1 MTKNDLLPCPLCG
14 GHATEVW
21 PDGRT
26 YHYIKCDA
34 CGCRTATHVAAHG
47 GSARDDW
54 NCRAASADL
63 SEFGVDGDWDAAAHI
78 RLLRANG
85 GPSSGYTADLIER
98 LHAALAATEIASLRR
113 ELEEARAAL
122 RKCGRV
128 FDLLIEPEKIGG
140 STVMA
145 AFAMV
150 TETRAAIRNL
160 AGEKADG

>member
-1 MTKNDLLPCPLCG
+1 MS
-14 GHATEVW
+14 EYS
-21 PDGRT
+21 PDRVQGMLGAAERWQKVSPKAVVSGST
-26 YHYIKCDA
+26 AQAENVLTDA
-34 CGCRTATHVAAHG
+34 IHDIACLWRVA
-47 GSARDDW
+47 
-54 NCRAASADL
+54 N
-63 SEFGVDGDWDAAAHI
+63 E
-78 RLLRANG
+78 
-85 GPSSGYTADLIER
+85 
-98 LHAALAATEIASLRR
+98 AATEIASLRR

-128 FDLLIEPEKIGG
+128 FDLLIEPEKIVG